1 VIHAHFYQPPREN
14 PWTEEVPREPSAGGP
29 FHDWN
34 ERISAE
40 SYRPNAYA
48 RIFDGEGRVL
58 SIVNNYEELSFNV
71 GPTLM
76 SWLERHQPDVYDR
89 IREAETGARGPGGV
103 PREGGAI
110 AQAWNH
116 MILPLADERD
126 VRTQIRWG
134 LADFRHRFGREA
146 PGMWLPETAVN
157 PFVLQVLAEEGVGFT
172 ILAPS
177 QVAATRP
184 LAGRVSRSLAAVP
197 NKAWTAVDGGHPID
211 TRVAYRYLHPRRR
224 GLGVD
229 LVVYHGGLSHAL
241 AFESVTSET
250 LVDRASAAAG
260 RRGGLVAIAL
270 DGETFGHHHKWAD
283 RALAYALTAE
293 APRRGL
299 DVTNL
304 ASWLERNPPLY
315 EAQVHESAWSC
326 AHGVGRWSADC
337 GCSTGGPEGAD
348 QKWRAPLRAALDGL
362 RATGVEVFERRGPA
376 LFAARDPWAARDAYV
391 DVLVGATS
399 REEFAARWLAPGA
412 DAVLAFTLLEA
423 QRNAML
429 MYTSCGW
436 FFYDLA
442 GLETVQVLRYAARVC
457 DLLVEAGEP
466 SPEPALLDALREA
479 RSFDQG
485 DGRRIWAAQVA
496 PARVDA
502 NRVAA
507 HLALADLFGL
517 PEPDGGRLGGFDVET
532 LNRGHAAHPAA
543 LDPGWQPPAARR
555 TALRP
560 EPDTAGP
567 APSESGGAAAR
578 LGTGAPGRPTPGGA
592 VARQDAGS
600 PAALAWRH
608 LRLTQRRTGRV
619 KAVVAVALQLGDREA
634 VGAVRAADWP
644 GDADPLEGLRLDIE
658 SGRSDDELVTRLAD
672 RFVTTGAGEA
682 FDVSSLLPE
691 AAEALLDRAAAG
703 LADHLA
709 AAAEPFLRAAQWAA
723 LANRELAGGSDR
735 SAPEWPFALRG
746 SAEAALAHQAE
757 RLLAAGDLDA
767 AVALARRA
775 RSLGLAVLSSA
786 AGATV
791 RQSVSDTVLAA
802 VRRAVDSA
810 DRAGPGTTTGGTDPA
825 RDPVKAARDTLALA
839 RELGIDPDLDRAQEL
854 VYDTIRSSDRPDL
867 APLAEGL
874 GLSPALFESKPEDE
888 IRTSA

>member
-1 VIHAHFYQPPREN
+1 VSPTSLVIHAHFYQPPREN
-14 PWTEEVPREPSAGGP
+14 PWTEEVPREPSAGSP

-76 SWLERHQPDVYDR
+76 SWLERHQPDVYGR
-89 IREAETGARGPGGV
+89 IREAGTG
-103 PREGGAI
+103 GGAI

-146 PGMWLPETAVN
+146 PGIWLPETAVN

-197 NKAWTAVDGGHPID
+197 NKAWTPVDGDHPID
-211 TRVAYRYLHPRRR
+211 TRVAYRYVHPRRK

-241 AFESVTSET
+241 AFESVTSEA

-304 ASWLERNPPLY
+304 ASWLDRNPPLY

-376 LFAARDPWAARDAYV
+376 LFAGGDPWAARDAYV
-391 DVLVGATS
+391 DVLVGASS

-412 DAVLAFTLLEA
+412 DAVQAFTLLEA

-479 RSFDQG
+479 HSFDQG

-502 NRVAA
+502 SRVAA
-507 HLALADLFGL
+507 HLALAGLFAL

-532 LNRGHAAHPAA
+532 LDRGHAAHPAA
-543 LDPGWQPPAARR
+543 IDPGWQPPAARR
-555 TALRP
+555 SP
-560 EPDTAGP
+560 GESSP
-567 APSESGGAAAR
+567 ADG
-578 LGTGAPGRPTPGGA
+578 TPGAGA
-592 VARQDAGS
+592 
-600 PAALAWRH
+600 AALAWRH
-608 LRLTQRRTGRV
+608 VRLTHRRTGRV
-619 KAVVAVALQLGDREA
+619 QELVAVAVQLGGLEA

-644 GDADPLEGLRLDIE
+644 GDAEALEGLRVDIE
-658 SGRSDDELVTRLAD
+658 SGHSDDELVTRLAD
-672 RFVTTGAGEA
+672 RFVTAGAGQP

-709 AAAEPFLRAAQWAA
+709 AAAEPFLTAAQWAA
-723 LANRELAGGSDR
+723 LANRELAGGADR

-746 SAEAALAHQAE
+746 SAEAALAHRAE
-757 RLLAAGDLDA
+757 RLLTAGDLDA
-767 AVALARRA
+767 AVTLARRA
-775 RSLGLAVLSSA
+775 RSLGLAVLASP
-786 AGATV
+786 AGAAA
-791 RQSVSDTVLAA
+791 RKSVSDTVLAA
-802 VRRAVDSA
+802 VRRAVDGGA
-810 DRAGPGTTTGGTDPA
+810 DRAGPGPTTGGADPGGT
-825 RDPVKAARDTLALA
+825 VKTAIDTLALA

-854 VYDTIRSSDRPDL
+854 VYDTIRSADRPDL

-874 GLSPALFESKPEDE
+874 GLSPALFESKAGDG